1 LSRPVWLIIPDAVG
15 RGFEGPGAEAV
26 PVTDKL
32 GLGLNLGY
40 WVRPGDASALVLA
53 AERLGYESVWTAES
67 WGSDALTPLAWYGA
81 RTSRIKLGTSVLQ
94 ISARTPAA
102 TAMAA
107 VTLDYLSGG
116 RLLLG
121 IGVSGPQV
129 AEGWYGTPFAQP
141 LARTREYVDLLR
153 VMWRRQRPA
162 RSTGRHY
169 PLPYRPG
176 TGLGKP
182 LMLNIPPLRDDIPVY
197 LGAQGPRNVALAAEI
212 ADGWLALF
220 TDPQKIGQLYGGA
233 LAAAPPGF
241 DIAATVNVIL
251 TDDLPA
257 ALHTAKQM
265 LGFYIGGMGARTR
278 NFHLDVVSR
287 MGYEEAGRRVQELFL
302 DGRRDDAID
311 AVPDDLADAVCL
323 LGPIARIRE
332 RLQLWR
338 DSPVTTLL
346 VTGPDSEP
354 DLRAIRDAV
363 LG

>member
-1 LSRPVWLIIPDAVG
+1 LR
-15 RGFEGPGAEAV
+15 AEAV

-32 GLGLNLGY
+32 RLGLNLGY
-40 WVRPGDASALVLA
+40 WVTPGDASALVLA

-81 RTSRIKLGTSVLQ
+81 RTSRIKLGTSVVQ

-107 VTLDYLSGG
+107 VTLDHLSGG

-121 IGVSGPQV
+121 VGVSGPQV

-197 LGAQGPRNVALAAEI
+197 LGAQGPQNVALAAEI

-220 TDPQKIGQLYGGA
+220 TDPQKIGQVYGAA
-233 LAAAPPGF
+233 LAEAPPGF

-251 TDDLPA
+251 TEDMPA
-257 ALHTAKQM
+257 ALHSAKQT

-278 NFHLDVVSR
+278 NFHLDVVTR

-302 DGRRDDAID
+302 DGRRDEAID
-311 AVPDDLADAVCL
+311 AVPDELADAVCL
-323 LGPIARIRE
+323 LGPIGRIRE
-332 RLQLWR
+332 RLELWR
-338 DSPVTTLL
+338 ESPVTTLL

>member
-1 LSRPVWLIIPDAVG
+1 
-15 RGFEGPGAEAV
+15 
-26 PVTDKL
+26 VTEDL
-32 GLGLNLGY
+32 RLGLNVGY
-40 WVRPGDASALVLA
+40 WGTPGDATPLVLA
-53 AERLGYESVWTAES
+53 AERLGYASVWTAES

-81 RTSRIKLGTSVLQ
+81 RTSRIKLGTSVMQ

-107 VTLDYLSGG
+107 VTLDHLSGG

-121 IGVSGPQV
+121 LGVSGPQV
-129 AEGWYGTPFAQP
+129 VEGWYGMPFSPP

-162 RSTGRHY
+162 RSTGPHY

-182 LMLNIPPLRDDIPVY
+182 LMLNIPALRDDIPVY
-197 LGAQGPRNVALAAEI
+197 LGAEGPGNVALAAEI
-212 ADGWLALF
+212 ADGWLSLF
-220 TDPQKIGQLYGGA
+220 TDPQKIRQVYGDA
-233 LAAAPPGF
+233 LAGAPPGF
-241 DIAATVNVIL
+241 DIAATVNVRV

-257 ALHTAKQM
+257 ALRAAKEM
-265 LGFYIGGMGARTR
+265 LGFYIGGMGARNR
-278 NFHLDVVSR
+278 NFHLNVVSR

-302 DGRRDDAID
+302 VGRRDEAIN

-323 LGPIARIRE
+323 LGPIGRIRE
-332 RLQLWR
+332 RLELWR
-338 DSPVTTLL
+338 QSPVTTLL
-346 VTGPDSEP
+346 VAGVTSES